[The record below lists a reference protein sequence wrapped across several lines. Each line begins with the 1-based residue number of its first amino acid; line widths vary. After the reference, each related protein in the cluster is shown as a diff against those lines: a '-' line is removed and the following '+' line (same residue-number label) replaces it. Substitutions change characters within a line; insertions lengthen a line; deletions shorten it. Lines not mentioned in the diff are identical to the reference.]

1 MVLQIQHLLI
11 VFTGKFTSFDNVGIA
26 TQQLTVTD
34 LRNLTIEILNLS
46 VNYIFSTNPMS
57 VLFTYTVTD
66 AAAHSNSCT
75 LQVNLNPA
83 GTVADTTPPTITGC
97 PSDFLI
103 YSKSIQSLLN
113 CTSFAIYK
121 TATLPRDSKLAAITW
136 PFSTTSDTET
146 SNING
151 RYLV

>member
-1 MVLQIQHLLI
+1 MALQIQHLLI

-83 GTVADTTPPTITGC
+83 GTVADTTPPHITGC
-97 PSDFLI
+97 TMIFSFIVSLYHHYLI
-103 YSKSIQSLLN
+103 VNKTLVLRYTKRLLCPVIVN
-113 CTSFAIYK
+113 WLQ
-121 TATLPRDSKLAAITW
+121 LPL
-136 PFSTTSDTET
+136 
-146 SNING
+146 
-151 RYLV
+151 LLL